1 MGDGRLWEMGGT
13 IHSQFWRTSVL
24 RRIASCAVA
33 GAALL
38 AAFGCGGG
46 GNDTGVSAGAGDRT
60 ATTST
65 TSAPST
71 TSSAGSPGSA
81 NGLRTVTYHGVQFD
95 VPGDWPVYDLAADP
109 STCVRFDVHAVY
121 LGQPGADMNCPAG
134 LVGRADAVLV
144 EPTDGQPHRGSQGGP
159 ASGDAAAATQSGLG
173 LQVAAE
179 RAAAHEVDADVPSA
193 GVSVTLTYRDSD
205 ATAQQILQSL
215 RAAS

>member
-1 MGDGRLWEMGGT
+1 MGGT

-24 RRIASCAVA
+24 RRIISGAVA

-46 GNDTGVSAGAGDRT
+46 GNDAGVSAGARDRT
-60 ATTST
+60 VTPA
-65 TSAPST
+65 AN
-71 TSSAGSPGSA
+71 SSAGPPAAA
-81 NGLRTVTYHGVQFD
+81 NGLRTVSYRGVQFD
-95 VPGDWPVYDLAADP
+95 VPGDWPVYDLGADS

-121 LGQPGADMNCPAG
+121 LGHPGADMNCPAG

-144 EPTDGQPHRGSQGGP
+144 EPTDGQRHRGSQGGAQ
-159 ASGDAAAATQSGLG
+159 ASDVAAATQSGLAV
-173 LQVAAE
+173 QVAAD
-179 RAAAHEVDADVPSA
+179 RAAAHEVAADVPSA
-193 GVSVTLTYRDSD
+193 GLSVTLTYQDSD